1 MFVFFSPFLGLVT
14 LLFFVMVG
22 PTPQKSTL
30 FYHYFMAEATVWDA
44 LYLHASH
51 DFCRRK
57 FVVLI
62 RIKSCDPFFTP
73 TCTFS
78 MLFGLIRVSFCSF
91 EGAQSFLNLN
101 FFKVKVSMACCHIF
115 SFVYDNLLALRSFFT
130 AYLIFACFCLPSP
143 SSCTCYIITLW
154 LRLRFGIHSTYMLLM
169 TSAEGILFCNSE

>member
-1 MFVFFSPFLGLVT
+1 MFFFFSPFLGLVT

-62 RIKSCDPFFTP
+62 RIKSSDPLFTP

-78 MLFGLIRVSFCSF
+78 MLFGLFRVSFCSF

-130 AYLIFACFCLPSP
+130 AYLIFACFCLPLP

-154 LRLRFGIHSTYMLLM
+154 LRLQFGIHSTYMLLM
-169 TSAEGILFCNSE
+169 TSVEGNLLC